1 MNCIHTRIGLERSKL
16 ISNNPVLCIKLN
28 KLLRYWRFQDTA
40 RGLSL
45 KYPMSV
51 GFHSFFEI
59 PALIFFA
66 LEDIKKY
73 FPGIDPMKIFLLSF
87 VHDFTEIRNEDV
99 PLNTKL
105 LWTKEEQRK
114 ASKLEIEAIHELF
127 TFEYMPKE
135 IAGYKT
141 ESLLF
146 EIYEKK
152 TLEAQ
157 MLSYIDKVCGFAQ
170 AYHEFFAG
178 NLVFFEPVS
187 NYLTNT
193 FDTQKLENKFPLLKP
208 VLFSDDK
215 EISPIFK
222 IGQPLVIDDFLINA
236 FKRHQKETLLSS
248 NGVPFYETYKK
259 AFIQHVPSGLDCL
272 IGKEKMI

>member
-1 MNCIHTRIGLERSKL
+1 
-16 ISNNPVLCIKLN
+16 
-28 KLLRYWRFQDTA
+28 
-40 RGLSL
+40 
-45 KYPMSV
+45 MSV
-51 GFHSFFEI
+51 GFHSVFEI
-59 PALIFFA
+59 PAVVISV
-66 LEDIKKY
+66 LEDVKNY
-73 FPGIDPMKIFLLSF
+73 FPKIDPMKVVILSF
-87 VHDFTEIRNEDV
+87 VHDFPEIKNEDV

-105 LWTKEEQRK
+105 LWTKEEQK
-114 ASKLEIEAIHELF
+114 LASKLEREAIYELL

-187 NYLTNT
+187 NYLTST
-193 FDTQKLENKFPLLKP
+193 FDTKKLENKFPLLKP
-208 VLFSDDK
+208 ILFTDDK
-215 EISPIFK
+215 KISPVFK
-222 IGQPLVIDDFLINA
+222 ISQPLVIDDFLIDS
-236 FKRHQKETLLSS
+236 FKPHKKETLLSS
-248 NGVPFYETYKK
+248 GGVPFYEAYKK
-259 AFIQHVPSGLDCL
+259 AFIQYVPSGLDCL
-272 IGKEKMI
+272 VGKERMI